1 MRGVRILILA
11 SASVAA
17 MAAMW
22 LMRGAIES
30 RANVPV
36 QIAAPQQETK
46 PVVEAP
52 QTVDV
57 LVAARDVP
65 IGRTL
70 SGEDVKWQAFPV
82 EAASDYF
89 YLKGEDEDAMD
100 IVIGSASRASMR
112 AGEPLSTDKVIDIN
126 GSGVMASLLR
136 KGMRAVAVP
145 ISDVTGA
152 GGFILPGDYVD
163 LLLTRQIAIEE
174 FNPTTGEIDRTV
186 THNQTET
193 VMETVRVLA
202 IDQRLTEGNGENG
215 ATAVGNTA
223 TIELNPDQVE
233 LISLTRQIAKQERGF
248 LTLSLRSFSEL
259 IEEYGEDVNKIM
271 PKTILDL
278 QALARAKIE
287 QAREMKEIAETFRR
301 EQEAY
306 ELERRKREEEDER
319 RLAQEERE
327 RLAAEAAE
335 AKARKDAEILA
346 AASAAAPPPP
356 PEEDGIVLI
365 RNGAAI
371 VVRTTNPNTDQ
382 NAGGN

>member
-11 SASVAA
+11 CASVAA

-36 QIAAPQQETK
+36 QVAAPK
-46 PVVEAP
+46 PVDKPAVEAP
-52 QTVDV
+52 KTIDV
-57 LVAARDVP
+57 LVAARDIP

-70 SGEDVKWQAFPV
+70 SDEDIKWQAFP
-82 EAASDYF
+82 ADATSDYF
-89 YLKGEDEDAMD
+89 YLKDEDEDAVE
-100 IVIGSASRASMR
+100 IVVGAAARASMR
-112 AGEPLSTDKVIDIN
+112 AGEPLSTDKVIDLQ

-174 FNPTTGEIDRTV
+174 FNPTSGEIDRTV

-202 IDQRLTEGNGENG
+202 IDQRLRENDSENG
-215 ATAVGNTA
+215 ASAIGNTA
-223 TIELNPDQVE
+223 TIELNADQVE
-233 LISLTRQIAKQERGF
+233 LVSLTRQIAKQERGF

-259 IEEYGEDVNKIM
+259 VEEYGEDVNKIM
-271 PKTILDL
+271 PKTVLDL

-287 QAREMKEIAETFRR
+287 HANKMREVAEKFRR
-301 EQEAY
+301 EQEVY
-306 ELERRKREEEDER
+306 EHERRVREEEDR
-319 RLAQEERE
+319 IRLAEEERV
-327 RLAAEAAE
+327 RLAAEAE
-335 AKARKDAEILA
+335 AKAAKAATIDAA
-346 AASAAAPPPP
+346 AAAPP
-356 PEEDGIVLI
+356 EKEDGVVLV

-371 VVRTTNPNTDQ
+371 MVRTTNPDQ

>member
-36 QIAAPQQETK
+36 QVAAPIEVEK
-46 PVVEAP
+46 PAVEAP
-52 QTVDV
+52 KTVDV
-57 LVAARDVP
+57 LVAARDIP

-70 SGEDVKWQAFPV
+70 SGEDIKWQAFPA

-89 YLKGEDEDAMD
+89 YLKGEDEEAID
-100 IVIGSASRASMR
+100 IVVGAASRASMR
-112 AGEPLSTDKVIDIN
+112 AGEPLSTDKVIDLQ

-174 FNPTTGEIDRTV
+174 FNPTTGEVDRTV

-202 IDQRLTEGNGENG
+202 IDQRLREGSGENG
-215 ATAVGNTA
+215 ATAMGNTA
-223 TIELNPDQVE
+223 TIELNADQVE
-233 LISLTRQIAKQERGF
+233 LVSLTRQIAKQERGF

-259 IEEYGEDVNKIM
+259 VEEYGEDVNKIM

-287 QAREMKEIAETFRR
+287 HANEMRVVAEQFRR
-301 EQEAY
+301 EQETY
-306 ELERRKREEEDER
+306 ELERRKREEEEQLR
-319 RLAQEERE
+319 AAEAERE
-327 RLAAEAAE
+327 RLAAAAE
-335 AKARKDAEILA
+335 AERAKNA
-346 AASAAAPPPP
+346 ATVSAADAAPPPP
-356 PEEDGIVLI
+356 KDDGVVLV

-371 VVRTTNPNTDQ
+371 VVRTTNSDTNG
-382 NAGGN
+382 GGN

>member
-36 QIAAPQQETK
+36 QVAAPAPVEK
-46 PVVEAP
+46 PAVEAP
-52 QTVDV
+52 KTVDI
-57 LVAARDVP
+57 LVAARDIP

-70 SGEDVKWQAFPV
+70 SGEDIKWQAFPV
-82 EAASDYF
+82 DAASDYF
-89 YLKGEDEDAMD
+89 YLKGEDENAIDLVVGA
-100 IVIGSASRASMR
+100 ASRASMR
-112 AGEPLSTDKVIDIN
+112 AGEPLSTEKVIDLK

-202 IDQRLTEGNGENG
+202 IDQRLRENGGESG

-259 IEEYGEDVNKIM
+259 VEEYGEDVSKIM
-271 PKTILDL
+271 PKTVLDL

-287 QAREMKEIAETFRR
+287 HAQEMRAIAEDFRR
-301 EQEAY
+301 EQETY
-306 ELERRKREEEDER
+306 ELERRKREEEER
-319 RLAQEERE
+319 LRLAEEERQRQAE
-327 RLAAEAAE
+327 DRAAALAAQQKTVDAA
-335 AKARKDAEILA
+335 
-346 AASAAAPPPP
+346 AAAPSPQ
-356 PEEDGIVLI
+356 PEDEGVVLV
-365 RNGAAI
+365 RNGAPI
-371 VVRTTNPNTDQ
+371 VVRTTNPDST
-382 NAGGN
+382 AGGSQ

>member
-30 RANVPV
+30 RANIPV
-36 QIAAPQQETK
+36 EAAAPKPVDK

-52 QTVDV
+52 KTVDV
-57 LVAARDVP
+57 LVAARDIP

-70 SGEDVKWQAFPV
+70 SGEDIKWQAFPV
-82 EAASDYF
+82 DAASDYF
-89 YLKGEDEDAMD
+89 YLKGEDEGAID
-100 IVIGSASRASMR
+100 IVIGAASRASMR
-112 AGEPLSTDKVIDIN
+112 AGEPLSTDKVIDLQ

-136 KGMRAVAVP
+136 KGMRASAVP

-174 FNPTTGEIDRTV
+174 FNPTTGEVDRTI

-202 IDQRLTEGNGENG
+202 IDQRLREGSNGEDG

-223 TIELNPDQVE
+223 TIELNPEQVE
-233 LISLTRQIAKQERGF
+233 LVALTRQIAKQERGF

-259 IEEYGEDVNKIM
+259 VEEYGEDVDKIL
-271 PKTILDL
+271 PKTVLDL
-278 QALARAKIE
+278 QALARAKVE
-287 QAREMKEIAETFRR
+287 KAREMRELAEGFRR

-306 ELERRKREEEDER
+306 ELERRKREEEER
-319 RLAQEERE
+319 LRLAEEERQ
-327 RLAAEAAE
+327 RAVEAANAAAN
-335 AKARKDAEILA
+335 AKAATVEA
-346 AASAAAPPPP
+346 AAAAPPPP
-356 PEEDGIVLI
+356 PEDDGVVLV

-371 VVRTTNPNTDQ
+371 VVRTTNTDS
-382 NAGGN
+382 NAGGNQ

>member
-22 LMRGAIES
+22 MMRGAIES
-30 RANVPV
+30 RANAPARVVAAPV
-36 QIAAPQQETK
+36 QQEAEPAVKAPETI
-46 PVVEAP
+46 
-52 QTVDV
+52 DV

-70 SGEDVKWQAFPV
+70 TEEDVKWQAFPA
-82 EAASDYF
+82 ESASPYF
-89 YLKGEDEDAMD
+89 YVKEEDENALES
-100 IVIGSASRASMR
+100 VIGAASRAGIR
-112 AGEPLSTDKVIDIN
+112 AGEPLSTDKVIDLQ
-126 GSGVMASLLR
+126 GAGVMSSLLR

-163 LLLTRQIAIEE
+163 LLLTRQIALEE
-174 FNPTTGEIDRTV
+174 FNPSTGEIDRTV

-202 IDQRLTEGNGENG
+202 IDQRLGDNTGGEGST
-215 ATAVGNTA
+215 ATAIGSTA
-223 TIELNPDQVE
+223 TLELQPEQVE
-233 LISLTRQIAKQERGF
+233 LVALTRQIAKQERGF
-248 LTLSLRSFSEL
+248 LTLSLRSFAEL
-259 IEEYGEDVNKIM
+259 IEEFGEDVDKIL
-271 PKTILDL
+271 PETVLDL

-287 QAREMKEIAETFRR
+287 HAREMREMAEGFRR

-306 ELERRKREEEDER
+306 ELERRKRDEEERR
-319 RLAQEERE
+319 RLAEEERKRALE
-327 RLAAEAAE
+327 AAEAANAAKIE
-335 AKARKDAEILA
+335 AVEALTAGQPEKD
-346 AASAAAPPPP
+346 
-356 PEEDGIVLI
+356 DVVLV

-371 VVRTTNPNTDQ
+371 KVKTITIDP
-382 NAGGN
+382 NAGGTQ